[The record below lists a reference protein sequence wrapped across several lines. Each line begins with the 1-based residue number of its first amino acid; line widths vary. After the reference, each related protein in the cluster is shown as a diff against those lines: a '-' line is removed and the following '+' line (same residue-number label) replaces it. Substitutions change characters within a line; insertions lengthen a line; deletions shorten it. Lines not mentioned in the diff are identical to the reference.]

1 MRHDSEDA
9 QKLLGFE
16 TAQLAAMS
24 LPPEIAV
31 FGSVLA
37 PAPLVDLI
45 RQTDTARAVVEIS
58 QESLDRA
65 EKLFAAGE
73 LVARK
78 DVQAAKALQQTDLA
92 ALRALE
98 DRLALEWGP
107 WFAGK
112 SAAERDMLADDLLA
126 GRLGIVRL
134 AVPRDGAA
142 GMKPLA
148 VRLHAFG
155 HDTSVIQTDM
165 IFPALAVDAVFQ
177 APTFLAMVK
186 TPDSPLATG
195 LVLAGQLE
203 LPGKAREGFLIPGE
217 AVVFDQGEGFI
228 YQKTGAT
235 DFERVE
241 IPLDTA
247 VEGGWFLGGDA
258 EKPKNV
264 VVEGAQAILSQET
277 LGPAEKE

>member
-1 MRHDSEDA
+1 MPGSGHDEAHVKSVRAFHGLSMGCGQDARSPWCALNWQKIQFTMRGSMACILIIFSSHATATEITEDA

-78 DVQAAKALQQTDLA
+78 DVQAAKALQQTDQA

-112 SAAERDMLADDLLA
+112 SVAERDMLADDLLA

-195 LVLAGQLE
+195 LVLAGQLDA
-203 LPGKAREGFLIPGE
+203 PAKRAR
-217 AVVFDQGEGFI
+217 
-228 YQKTGAT
+228 
-235 DFERVE
+235 DF
-241 IPLDTA
+241 
-247 VEGGWFLGGDA
+247 
-258 EKPKNV
+258 
-264 VVEGAQAILSQET
+264 
-277 LGPAEKE
+277 